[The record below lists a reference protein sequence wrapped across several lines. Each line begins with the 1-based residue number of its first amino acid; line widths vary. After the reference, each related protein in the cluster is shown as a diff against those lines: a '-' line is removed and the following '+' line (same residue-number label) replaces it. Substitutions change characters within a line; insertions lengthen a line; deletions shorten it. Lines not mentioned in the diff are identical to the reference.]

1 MYSLTSGELYCAVA
15 AKMFQDSAFLSQNHG
30 AVLHALQRCGLDV
43 RDPYDNEK
51 VTETMLKIEA
61 PLKVVRSTDPV
72 QSIREFLSSRHIWLS
87 LTLS

>member
-43 RDPYDNEK
+43 RDPHDNER

-61 PLKVVRSTDPV
+61 PLKVVHFADSA
-72 QSIREFLSSRHIWLS
+72 QSVKTSLPSRHTWL
-87 LTLS
+87 LSTRS